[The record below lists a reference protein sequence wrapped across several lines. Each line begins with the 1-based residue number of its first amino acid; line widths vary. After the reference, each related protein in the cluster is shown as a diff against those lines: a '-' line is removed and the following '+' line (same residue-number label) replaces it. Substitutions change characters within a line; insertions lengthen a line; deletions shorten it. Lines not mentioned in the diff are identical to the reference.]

1 MRLAAIGRNASP
13 HAAPTPRPA
22 TASASS
28 FRRIGAPARLSGLPL
43 SDTRDAPPRAGRH
56 LIQTDSGGGTVAIR
70 RFLAELSPL
79 AVLIGLL
86 LAAASL
92 TPSLI
97 PRDMLFQGVL
107 AGASAAAGYLCTRFF
122 LALWRAL
129 EIPELRG
136 RAVRLALMLL
146 ALPILGLLAFCIARA
161 RSWQNSIRVPMGL
174 PELEATNTVKT
185 LLIALAVF
193 LVLVLIGMALRGLF
207 HMLRNR
213 LARHIPARSAT
224 VLGLLLSALV
234 VLVVTRDGVVN
245 MALSVADKSYAAAQ
259 RLTDPAT
266 PPPAEDWKPG
276 SAASAIRWDLMGAP
290 GRQFVQSG
298 PDGAAI
304 AAFNGRPARDPL
316 RIYVGLAQDDDPQRR
331 AGIALEEMIRVGAFE
346 RKILVVASPTGTG
359 WMDPASYDV
368 LEYMHDGDVA
378 TVAVQYSYL
387 QSPLAL
393 IFETESGLEQTT
405 ALMHAVYDHWVQMP
419 AGRRPQLYMHGI
431 SLGAWS
437 SMYAFNVF
445 QMMNEPIDGALWVG
459 PPFPSTL
466 WNQANAARAP
476 GTPFVLPEVDDGRVI
491 RYASQF
497 GKPLRSGRPWGR
509 IRILFLQYASDPIT
523 FYPPTG
529 LWREPVWMREP
540 KAPDVSPLLS
550 FTPIVTQLQLTVDL
564 LFSTVPPPGFGH
576 TYHAHDYIDAWA
588 AVTEPAG
595 WSQAE
600 ADRLKGHCGQDGLLG
615 CDNGI

>member
-1 MRLAAIGRNASP
+1 MTGQKFMSEVSVLAI
-13 HAAPTPRPA
+13 
-22 TASASS
+22 
-28 FRRIGAPARLSGLPL
+28 L
-43 SDTRDAPPRAGRH
+43 
-56 LIQTDSGGGTVAIR
+56 V
-70 RFLAELSPL
+70 
-79 AVLIGLL
+79 GLL

-107 AGASAAAGYLCTRFF
+107 AGASTAVGYLCMRFF

-129 EIPELRG
+129 EIPELGG
-136 RAVRLALMLL
+136 RPARIALTILAIPVL
-146 ALPILGLLAFCIARA
+146 ATLVFCISQARM
-161 RSWQNSIRVPMGL
+161 WQNSIRSRMGL
-174 PELEATNTVKT
+174 PDLEATSTVKM
-185 LLIALAVF
+185 LLVALAVF
-193 LVLVLIGMALRGLF
+193 LVLFAIGLAVRGLF
-207 HMLRNR
+207 RILRDR
-213 LARHIPARSAT
+213 LARYIPARSAN
-224 VLGLLLSALV
+224 VLGLLLSA
-234 VLVVTRDGVVN
+234 VLLIVVTRDGVVN
-245 MALSVADKSYAAAQ
+245 AALKVADQSYVAAQ

-266 PPPAEDWKPG
+266 PAPAQSWKSG
-276 SAASAIRWDLMGAP
+276 SAPSEIRWDMMGAP
-290 GRQFVQSG
+290 GRDFVESG
-298 PDGAAI
+298 PSRADI
-304 AAFNGRPARDPL
+304 EAFNHRPAQEPL
-316 RIYVGLAQDDDPQRR
+316 RIYVGLAEADHAQRR
-331 AGIALEEMIRVGAFE
+331 AEIALAEMIRVGAFE

-378 TVAVQYSYL
+378 TVAAQYSYL

-393 IFETESGLEQTT
+393 IFETDSGLEQAE
-405 ALMHAVYDHWVQMP
+405 ALMHVVYDHWARLP
-419 AGRRPQLYMHGI
+419 PDRRPKLYMHGI

-466 WNQANAARAP
+466 WNQANSARDP
-476 GTPFVLPEVDDGRVI
+476 GTPFVLPELDEGRVI

-497 GKPLRSGRPWGR
+497 AKPLRSGKPWGR
-509 IRILFLQYASDPIT
+509 IHILFLQYASDPIT
-523 FYPPTG
+523 FYAPSG
-529 LWREPVWMREP
+529 FWRAPVWMHEP

-550 FTPIVTQLQLTVDL
+550 FTPLVTQLQLTVDL

-595 WSQAE
+595 WSE
-600 ADRLKGHCGQDGLLG
+600 AAAAALKGHCGQGEMLG
-615 CDNGI
+615 CANGS